1 MKLANIYLHTCG
13 GRIQMSYC
21 INCGNEIP
29 QNANF
34 CPNCGYKL
42 HKYTPKR
49 ISGSSVASFTTG
61 LISLILIMTGIGTFV
76 APIGLITGIISVI
89 RDDSKIFGIA
99 GIVLSAIV
107 IIITAVFFVVG
118 ALA

>member
-1 MKLANIYLHTCG
+1 MAL
-13 GRIQMSYC
+13 
-21 INCGNEIP
+21 INCPECGKNVSTD
-29 QNANF
+29 ADF

-49 ISGSSVASFTTG
+49 ISGLSVASFTTG
-61 LISLILIMTGIGTFV
+61 LISLILIMTGIGTFI
-76 APIGLITGIISVI
+76 APIGLIAGIISVI

-107 IIITAVFFVVG
+107 IIITAIFFVAG

>member
-1 MKLANIYLHTCG
+1 
-13 GRIQMSYC
+13 MSYC

-42 HKYTPKR
+42 HNLKR
-49 ISGSSVASFTTG
+49 ISGLSVASFTTG
-61 LISLILIMTGIGTFV
+61 LISLVLIMTGIGTFI
-76 APIGLITGIISVI
+76 APIGLITGIISII

-107 IIITAVFFVVG
+107 IIITAIFFIIG